1 MTKPILEERKTVCL
15 CSVLGSVF
23 SFGKIFGFSPFTY
36 VHEGNFCRFEKS
48 SKWFSIISL
57 IDVILLVSI
66 IYFFKFDVLFKR
78 NEITVLLSYITDL
91 IYDLYYVE
99 LIFFNLYSHS
109 SWIRTLNELNK
120 LMQKGVICKSVLDL
134 QNKLQKRF
142 IYFFILVLLLYG
154 LVLIYLMQ
162 SDYFKLSLKY
172 FQILE
177 KMLQSFVFMFYI
189 FFFTF
194 LTLITSALNCFYK
207 MSFVALKYKRI
218 YPMKTI
224 LGTSN
229 QQDFLIFITYEAC
242 REDHGVPDD
251 FEKKSNAEMLE
262 FFRLFH
268 GEITRIIEHFNEC
281 FNPQLLIHTTV
292 EILMLVVNWYS
303 VIIGFAYRFNDPQ
316 YGSGLVLN
324 LTYSVLHTV
333 GLFSFLRNSQQL
345 SDTVSFNTFIF
356 FCGISLVLSIS
367 NI

>member
-1 MTKPILEERKTVCL
+1 
-15 CSVLGSVF
+15 
-23 SFGKIFGFSPFTY
+23 
-36 VHEGNFCRFEKS
+36 
-48 SKWFSIISL
+48 
-57 IDVILLVSI
+57 
-66 IYFFKFDVLFKR
+66 
-78 NEITVLLSYITDL
+78 
-91 IYDLYYVE
+91 
-99 LIFFNLYSHS
+99 
-109 SWIRTLNELNK
+109 
-120 LMQKGVICKSVLDL
+120 
-134 QNKLQKRF
+134 
-142 IYFFILVLLLYG
+142 
-154 LVLIYLMQ
+154 
-162 SDYFKLSLKY
+162 
-172 FQILE
+172 
-177 KMLQSFVFMFYI
+177 
-189 FFFTF
+189 
-194 LTLITSALNCFYK
+194 
-207 MSFVALKYKRI
+207 
-218 YPMKTI
+218 MKTI

-345 SDTVSFNTFIF
+345 SDTVSFNSFIF
-356 FCGISLVLSIS
+356 FFGISLVLSIS